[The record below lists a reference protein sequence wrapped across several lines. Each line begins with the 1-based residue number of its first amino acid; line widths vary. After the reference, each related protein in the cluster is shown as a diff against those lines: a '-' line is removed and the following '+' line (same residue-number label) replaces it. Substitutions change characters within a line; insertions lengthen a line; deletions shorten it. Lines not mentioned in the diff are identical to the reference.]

1 MSIGALASLYNVSC
15 IAASVPTLLSRIPAI
30 ALDLPVP
37 SSDDPDNPANLDLSG
52 HHYFTNATTAFFNLD
67 TTSHSYGTGAFKKIN
82 STTAPTDAMK
92 GPGDNGE
99 GAVPWLK
106 LTAQDPKG
114 QILQEV
120 YRVNTAGGSPPT
132 SCQGMAATFE
142 VQYAAEYWVYE
153 AAS

>member
-1 MSIGALASLYNVSC
+1 
-15 IAASVPTLLSRIPAI
+15 
-30 ALDLPVP
+30 
-37 SSDDPDNPANLDLSG
+37 
-52 HHYFTNATTAFFNLD
+52 
-67 TTSHSYGTGAFKKIN
+67 
-82 STTAPTDAMK
+82 MK